1 MVVLGFTKDPYDNFQ
16 QLTAWHQKYK
26 IKGLFFFQ
34 FANYGRYDKNIAIHK
49 NKFKSLI
56 KWVGDYAQIALSASF
71 ASLENNTHLKQEK
84 NNLSNLIHRPVTHV
98 RLRYNKVNLP
108 DTYRNLVE
116 AEFTHDYSLG
126 YSYEIGFRAA
136 TCTPFYFYDIKLE
149 VQQPLKVHPLLYTT
163 IACLGLKSNKKC
175 LQF

>member
-1 MVVLGFTKDPYDNFQ
+1 MVVFGFAKDPMTPQ
-16 QLTAWHQKYK
+16 QRPGIRSIKS
-26 IKGLFFFQ
+26 KGLFFLSGLLIMVGMIRTLH
-34 FANYGRYDKNIAIHK
+34 YK

-56 KWVGDYAQIALSASF
+56 KWVGDYAQIALSVSF

-149 VQQPLKVHPLLYTT
+149 VQQPLKVHPFVVYDYSLHWV
-163 IACLGLKSNKKC
+163 
-175 LQF
+175 